1 MQKFLNLIIL
11 FTIFISVMFIYKRL
25 EDKRIREEDKEDYE
39 NIRQYLLN
47 DDLGNSTK
55 PILWIHIPYEY
66 NSRNWLSF
74 GSRSSLELNQPYLYL
89 SVKSII
95 QRCSHSFRICII
107 DDMSFAKL
115 IPGWQID
122 MQRVSHPISD
132 KLRSLAMVKLLYIF
146 GGMVVPM
153 SFLCFQDL
161 ITMYEN
167 GILGDKA
174 FVCENI
180 DRNITSTSFDFYPT
194 INFMGSQKANP
205 VISALNDFMQRT
217 ISTDFTAESVFLG
230 EFDRWV
236 DARVNQGLINVIRGR
251 DVGIKDMEDKPV
263 LLENLMSQNY
273 IDFYPQMYG
282 IWIPSEQI
290 LSRRQY
296 EWFARLSTTQVLEAD
311 NILSKYMVLA
321 NAAEDVTETLV
332 TMTPNP
338 SWVSFWRVP
347 SQAPVWGLK
356 PNYLGNNVR
365 RLDAPQSAGN

>member
-1 MQKFLNLIIL
+1 MQKFSNLIIL

-74 GSRSSLELNQPYLYL
+74 GSRSSLDLNQPYLYL

-95 QRCSHSFRICII
+95 QRCSNSFRICII

-115 IPGWQID
+115 IPDWQID
-122 MQRVSHPISD
+122 MQRVSSPISD

-146 GGMVVPM
+146 GGMVVPL
-153 SFLCFQDL
+153 SFLCFKDL

-167 GILGDKA
+167 GIIGDKA

-217 ISTDFTAESVFLG
+217 ISTDFTAESIFLG

-296 EWFARLSTTQVLEAD
+296 EWFARLSATQALEAD

-321 NAAEDVTETLV
+321 NAPEDVTETLV

>member
-1 MQKFLNLIIL
+1 MQKFSNLIIL

-25 EDKRIREEDKEDYE
+25 EDKRIREDDKEDYD

-95 QRCSHSFRICII
+95 QRCSNSFRICII

-115 IPGWQID
+115 IPDWQID

-251 DVGIKDMEDKPV
+251 DVGIKNMEDKPV
-263 LLENLMSQNY
+263 LLEDLMSQNY

-296 EWFARLSTTQVLEAD
+296 GWFARLSATQVLEAD

-321 NAAEDVTETLV
+321 NAPEDVTETLV

-365 RLDAPQSAGN
+365 ELTAPQSAGN

>member
-1 MQKFLNLIIL
+1 MQKFSNLIIL

-95 QRCSHSFRICII
+95 QRCSNSFRICII

-115 IPGWQID
+115 IPDWQID

-251 DVGIKDMEDKPV
+251 DVGIKNMEDKPV
-263 LLENLMSQNY
+263 LLEDLMSQNY

-296 EWFARLSTTQVLEAD
+296 EWFARLSATQVLEAD

-321 NAAEDVTETLV
+321 NAPEDVTETLV
-332 TMTPNP
+332 TMRPNP

-365 RLDAPQSAGN
+365 ELTAPQSAGN

>member
-1 MQKFLNLIIL
+1 MQKFSNLIIL

-25 EDKRIREEDKEDYE
+25 EDKRIREEDKEDYD

-95 QRCSHSFRICII
+95 QRCSNSFRICII

-122 MQRVSHPISD
+122 MQRVSNPISD

-296 EWFARLSTTQVLEAD
+296 EWFARLSATQALEAD

-321 NAAEDVTETLV
+321 NAPEDVTETLV

-365 RLDAPQSAGN
+365 ELTAPQSAGN

>member
-1 MQKFLNLIIL
+1 MQKFSNLIIL
-11 FTIFISVMFIYKRL
+11 FTIFIFLMFIYKRL
-25 EDKRIREEDKEDYE
+25 EDKRIREEDNEDYE

-95 QRCSHSFRICII
+95 QRCSNSFRICMI

-115 IPGWQID
+115 IPDWQID

-132 KLRSLAMVKLLYIF
+132 KLRSLAMVKLLYIY
-146 GGMVVPM
+146 GGMVVPL

-161 ITMYEN
+161 ITLYEN
-167 GILGDKA
+167 GILGNKA

-180 DRNITSTSFDFYPT
+180 DRNITSASFDFYPT

-217 ISTDFTAESVFLG
+217 ISTDFTSESVFLG

-236 DARVNQGLINVIRGR
+236 EARVNQGLINVIRGR
-251 DVGIKDMEDKPV
+251 DVGVKDMEDKPV

-296 EWFARLSTTQVLEAD
+296 EWFARLSATQALEAD
-311 NILSKYMVLA
+311 TILSKYMVLA
-321 NAAEDVTETLV
+321 NAPEDVTETLV
-332 TMTPNP
+332 PMTPKP

-365 RLDAPQSAGN
+365 ELTAPQSAGN

>member
-1 MQKFLNLIIL
+1 MQKFSNLIIL
-11 FTIFISVMFIYKRL
+11 FTIFIFLMFIYKRL

-95 QRCSHSFRICII
+95 QRCSNSFRICMI

-115 IPGWQID
+115 IPDWQID

-132 KLRSLAMVKLLYIF
+132 KLRSLAMVKLLYIY
-146 GGMVVPM
+146 GGMVVPL

-161 ITMYEN
+161 ITLYEN
-167 GILGDKA
+167 GILGNKA

-180 DRNITSTSFDFYPT
+180 DRNITSASFDFYPT

-217 ISTDFTAESVFLG
+217 ISTDFTSESVFLG

-236 DARVNQGLINVIRGR
+236 EARVNQGLINVIRGR
-251 DVGIKDMEDKPV
+251 DVGVKDMEDKPV

-296 EWFARLSTTQVLEAD
+296 EWFARLSATQALEAD
-311 NILSKYMVLA
+311 TILSKYMVLA
-321 NAAEDVTETLV
+321 NAPEDVTETLV
-332 TMTPNP
+332 PMTPKP

-365 RLDAPQSAGN
+365 ELTAPQSAGN

>member
-1 MQKFLNLIIL
+1 MQKFSNLIIL
-11 FTIFISVMFIYKRL
+11 FTILISVMFIYKRL

-89 SVKSII
+89 TVKSII
-95 QRCSHSFRICII
+95 QKCSDSFRICII
-107 DDMSFAKL
+107 DDKSFGKL
-115 IPGWQID
+115 IPNWQVD
-122 MQRVSHPISD
+122 MQRISNPISD
-132 KLRSLAMVKLLYIF
+132 KMRSLAMVKLMYIY
-146 GGMVVPM
+146 GGMIVPL
-153 SFLCFQDL
+153 SFLCFQNL
-161 ITMYEN
+161 LPLYET
-167 GILGDKA
+167 GIIGNKM
-174 FVCENI
+174 FVCENN
-180 DRNITSTSFDFYPT
+180 DRNITSTSFDFYPS
-194 INFMGSQKANP
+194 INFMGSEKANP
-205 VISALNDFMQRT
+205 VIGALIDFMQRT
-217 ISTDFTAESVFLG
+217 ISSDFTAESVFLG

-236 DARVNQGLINVIRGR
+236 EARVRKGLINVIRGR

-263 LLENLMSQNY
+263 ILENLMSQHY

-296 EWFARLSTTQVLEAD
+296 EWFARLSAKQVLEAD

-321 NAAEDVTETLV
+321 NAPTDVEGMLSPLEAK
-332 TMTPNP
+332 PN
-338 SWVSFWRVP
+338 WVSFWRVP

-356 PNYLGNNVR
+356 PNYLGNN
-365 RLDAPQSAGN
+365 LIKLENPQSAGN